1 MNTDAIISKNYE
13 FISED
18 KNQLL
23 NESIIFLDFS
33 PKYNLLLLLSSHNSL
48 YICEII
54 GNSIKIK
61 NKFESIVDNRIKI
74 SKSYFCNEEPN
85 LILLLCDNYNILEWN
100 VEREYISHIYYDI
113 LGDIYEFKMNYQ
125 KNSELKTDIKNF
137 CILKDGE
144 INVWNT
150 MAFNK
155 KNVLNIKDVKCFC
168 YDSTGLLLFYIYKS
182 SIKYNIKVIKFVDE
196 YECKELYNKGI
207 NCFDSKTNIDYI
219 NSFDVNIIMS
229 DTKLGKIYIFKN
241 HPINVLEFQININNS
256 QIYFPLIGK
265 NPIFEFRLLCLNI
278 NENEQKIITFNYKSK
293 KPSMEKIKLSIN
305 NLTYFKESI
314 SKKGLFLVFDDI
326 KKELKEYQI

>member
-33 PKYNLLLLLSSHNSL
+33 PKYKLLLLLSSHNSL
-48 YICEII
+48 YICEIS
-54 GNSIKIK
+54 GNCMKIK

-74 SKSYFCNEEPN
+74 YKSYFCNEEPN

-125 KNSELKTDIKNF
+125 KNLELETEIKNF
-137 CILKDGE
+137 CILKEGE

-182 SIKYNIKVIKFVDE
+182 NIKYNIKVIKFVDE

-207 NCFDSKTNIDYI
+207 N
-219 NSFDVNIIMS
+219 
-229 DTKLGKIYIFKN
+229 
-241 HPINVLEFQININNS
+241 
-256 QIYFPLIGK
+256 YF
-265 NPIFEFRLLCLNI
+265 E
-278 NENEQKIITFNYKSK
+278 
-293 KPSMEKIKLSIN
+293 
-305 NLTYFKESI
+305 
-314 SKKGLFLVFDDI
+314 
-326 KKELKEYQI
+326 

>member
-33 PKYNLLLLLSSHNSL
+33 PKYNLLLLLSSHNSF
-48 YICEII
+48 YICKIADNNIEI
-54 GNSIKIK
+54 KK
-61 NKFESIVDNRIKI
+61 KFESIIDKRIKI
-74 SKSYFCNEEPN
+74 VKSYFCNEDPN
-85 LILLLCDNYNILEWN
+85 SILLLCDNCNILEWN
-100 VEREYISHIYYDI
+100 VDREYISHIYYDI

-125 KNSELKTDIKNF
+125 KCGEFETDIKNF
-137 CILKDGE
+137 CILKDEE
-144 INVWNT
+144 INVWNAMT
-150 MAFNK
+150 FNK
-155 KNVLNIKDVKCFC
+155 KNVLNIKNVNCFC

-182 SIKYNIKVIKFVDE
+182 NQKYNIKVIKFVDE
-196 YECKELYNKGI
+196 YECKELYNKII
-207 NCFDSKTNIDYI
+207 NCFDSKVNINYI

-241 HPINVLEFQININNS
+241 HPINELKFQISLNKP
-256 QIYFPLIGK
+256 QLYFPLIGK

-278 NENEQKIITFNYKSK
+278 KENEQKIITFNYKSK
-293 KPSMEKIKLSIN
+293 KANMEKLALSIT
-305 NLTYFKESI
+305 NLNYFKESI
-314 SKKGLFLVFDDI
+314 NKEGLLLVFDDI